1 MEVLVPTSNGGDWS
15 NDQFKLLVDKGD
27 TKEEYK
33 AMINNRVN
41 ASKALRTYIGTCDG
55 SSMKDFDNMKSLL
68 NEEAESTPG
77 MCVWIDSFLIIIFAC
92 NNTVFSKE
100 ETSVQ
105 GKFEKVH
112 KGHKGKKSQK
122 GDQKYK
128 GWSEG
133 GKKFVLKTVKVI
145 KEEEDNGMWLKWEEM
160 YRQLL
165 DVMKGAETSE
175 VDKGD
180 NDIVEVDYGMLYE
193 EVWIN
198 HG

>member
-1 MEVLVPTSNGGDWS
+1 VEVLVPTSNGGDWS

-92 NNTVFSKE
+92 NNTVFYPWLLAEMEQKRKHQYKE
-100 ETSVQ
+100 SL
-105 GKFEKVH
+105 
-112 KGHKGKKSQK
+112 
-122 GDQKYK
+122 
-128 GWSEG
+128 
-133 GKKFVLKTVKVI
+133 KKFTKDTRARKVKRVTRST
-145 KEEEDNGMWLKWEEM
+145 KDDRK
-160 YRQLL
+160 
-165 DVMKGAETSE
+165 
-175 VDKGD
+175 
-180 NDIVEVDYGMLYE
+180 VERNLC
-193 EVWIN
+193 
-198 HG
+198 